1 MILPIKCFTCNRALC
16 DKWEYYKRRCEELS
30 KDEQVK
36 KEVEAKKK
44 EFPNFDGFYQG
55 KVLDELG
62 LDKMCCR
69 RCMLSAVDLIEI
81 I

>member
-1 MILPIKCFTCNRALC
+1 MEKDPESK
-16 DKWEYYKRRCEELS
+16 KYVEEMS
-30 KDEQVK
+30 KK
-36 KEVEAKKK
+36 L
-44 EFPNFDGFYQG
+44 PNFDGFYQG

-62 LDKMCCR
+62 IVKMCCR